1 MSNREIQV
9 FSEKIRLG
17 LELAEMRMLQD
28 KALRGESVVVCDS
41 NNNIMYIPAQQ
52 VIDDHVVFQQAD
64 LEKRKELKMKNDEEI
79 QTQINGN
86 QP

>member
-52 VIDDHVVFQQAD
+52 VIDNHVVFQQAD
-64 LEKRKELKMKNDEEI
+64 LEKREELKMKNDEEI